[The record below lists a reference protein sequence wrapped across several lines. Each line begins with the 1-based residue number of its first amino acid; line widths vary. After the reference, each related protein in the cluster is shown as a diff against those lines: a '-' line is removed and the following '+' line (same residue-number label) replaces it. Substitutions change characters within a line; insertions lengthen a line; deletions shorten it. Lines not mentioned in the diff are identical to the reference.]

1 MLKNMSV
8 TNQKCSALVPCNQ
21 RVLLYFTFWTFCLT
35 SKDRSFLTA
44 QIQMPME
51 TRDRNM
57 RGMKTRIQE
66 WVSASRLLQARN
78 SNISS
83 SRCIPVQI
91 TIALNW
97 TWLLCSI
104 LRQNTEVVIGKELQ
118 YNVQQVYRLL
128 QAKSVSH
135 SPSS

>member
-1 MLKNMSV
+1 MLQNMSV
-8 TNQKCSALVPCNQ
+8 TNQKCSALVPRNQ

>member
-1 MLKNMSV
+1 MLQNMSV
-8 TNQKCSALVPCNQ
+8 LNQKCSAIVPLNQ
-21 RVLLYFTFWTFCLT
+21 RVLLYFTFWMFCLT

-118 YNVQQVYRLL
+118 YNVQVYRLL
-128 QAKSVSH
+128 PAKSVSH

>member
-1 MLKNMSV
+1 MLQNMSV

>member
-8 TNQKCSALVPCNQ
+8 TNQKCSALVPRNQ

-128 QAKSVSH
+128 PAKSVSH

>member
-44 QIQMPME
+44 QIQMPIE
-51 TRDRNM
+51 TRERNM

>member
-51 TRDRNM
+51 TRDRNI

>member
-1 MLKNMSV
+1 MFFWSLELGLIQHFRYSCTFSKHCIITIFCIREIIQLNPVKTQLLQNMSV
-8 TNQKCSALVPCNQ
+8 TNQKCSALVPRNQ

-91 TIALNW
+91 TIALN
-97 TWLLCSI
+97 
-104 LRQNTEVVIGKELQ
+104 
-118 YNVQQVYRLL
+118 
-128 QAKSVSH
+128 
-135 SPSS
+135 